1 MDASTA
7 HLLERM
13 QVQKTMIAQPCEGMR
28 QAECSMQNVT
38 ISARE
43 ERRP

>member
-1 MDASTA
+1 MVA
-7 HLLERM
+7 H
-13 QVQKTMIAQPCEGMR
+13 PCEGMR
-28 QAECSMQNVT
+28 QAECGMRNVT